1 MTKKVCLSLV
11 FLAKMMMM
19 MKRALSLLS
28 GSGQGATLSGWCPR
42 PITTNRGKEGE
53 GGVVTKLKKR
63 KEKKYIKKISTNR
76 GKKSPTKKSIH

>member
-53 GGVVTKLKKR
+53 GGVVTRLMMMMMVMMM
-63 KEKKYIKKISTNR
+63 TTDR
-76 GKKSPTKKSIH
+76 GKEGGGGVVT